1 MPTTWVLTLMCASQ
15 HDERCPEQTCFAKKA
30 ALPCL
35 SFCTFNLRYFYLHS
49 PSSPALYLWLPHP
62 FHVLWVSFANPP
74 PFTPRL
80 WGKPIY
86 HRPKEGLHFVC
97 FRDFPSISCSPNERG
112 CRVPA
117 SPRRLKGAK
126 SPVPSPVRGSNY
138 PSRGPLRGAL
148 PSKQSNSHSGLSHIG
163 PWPGHHHKK
172 GPWTSMSYDPDRS
185 WWFSGPWPG

>member
-1 MPTTWVLTLMCASQ
+1 M
-15 HDERCPEQTCFAKKA
+15 
-30 ALPCL
+30 
-35 SFCTFNLRYFYLHS
+35 SFL
-49 PSSPALYLWLPHP
+49 LYLQPKIFLSAQSLLSCTV
-62 FHVLWVSFANPP
+62 FVTSSSFSCPLSVIRQPP

-148 PSKQSNSHSGLSHIG
+148 PSKQRNSHSGLSHIG